1 MKNNKQKGSVVVHV
15 ALGLELHELDREV
28 HGVRAVAGVLGV
40 GGVLGLA
47 PHLGERLLD
56 SLGAQ
61 HVVLVSLEERRDVVG
76 VALPLLQDSL
86 SL

>member
-1 MKNNKQKGSVVVHV
+1 MVFHV

-47 PHLGERLLD
+47 PHHGEGLLD
-56 SLGAQ
+56 ALGPQ
-61 HVVLVSLEERRDVVG
+61 HVVLVGLEERRDVVG

-86 SL
+86 CL

>member
-1 MKNNKQKGSVVVHV
+1 MVFHV

-47 PHLGERLLD
+47 PHHGERLLD
-56 SLGAQ
+56 ALGPQ
-61 HVVLVSLEERRDVVG
+61 HVVLVGLE
-76 VALPLLQDSL
+76 
-86 SL
+86 